1 MNKLVEIKNLEI
13 SFQDF
18 HGAFKAVRDVSFDI
32 YEGEALALVGESG
45 CGKSVTAKS
54 LLGLIPEKDGSIAEK
69 SEILYQGENI
79 LTYSKKRWKEYCG
92 QECGMIF
99 QDAMAALNPTVKIG
113 DQIAENL
120 RVHQKISRK
129 AAKEQAIAAL
139 RMAGIPQP
147 EIRAEQYPHEFS
159 GGMRQRSM
167 IAMAMIC
174 QPRLLIADEPTT
186 ALDVTI
192 QAQIMELMKSLKE
205 KNRMSLLLIT
215 HDLGVVAGIADRMAV
230 MYAGQIV
237 EIGNSRDIYY
247 RTRHPYTYSLLKAVP
262 SLNGSHGRRLEAI
275 DGMPPGTGDILK
287 GCPFAARCRYCMQIC
302 IEECPPKYE
311 FGDGHFATCWLHDPD
326 ADISDCK
333 FQTGGNLCNQE

>member
-1 MNKLVEIKNLEI
+1 
-13 SFQDF
+13 
-18 HGAFKAVRDVSFDI
+18 
-32 YEGEALALVGESG
+32 
-45 CGKSVTAKS
+45 
-54 LLGLIPEKDGSIAEK
+54 
-69 SEILYQGENI
+69 
-79 LTYSKKRWKEYCG
+79 
-92 QECGMIF
+92 
-99 QDAMAALNPTVKIG
+99 
-113 DQIAENL
+113 
-120 RVHQKISRK
+120 
-129 AAKEQAIAAL
+129 
-139 RMAGIPQP
+139 
-147 EIRAEQYPHEFS
+147 
-159 GGMRQRSM
+159 
-167 IAMAMIC
+167 MAMIC

-275 DGMPPGTGDILK
+275 DGMPPEAGDILK

-311 FGDGHFATCWLHDPD
+311 FEDGHFATCWLHDPD